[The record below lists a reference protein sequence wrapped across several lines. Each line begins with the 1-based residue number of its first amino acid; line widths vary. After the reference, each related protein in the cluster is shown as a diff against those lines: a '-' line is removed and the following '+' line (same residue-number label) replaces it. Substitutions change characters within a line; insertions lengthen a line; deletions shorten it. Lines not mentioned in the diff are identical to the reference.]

1 MKHLT
6 RLALVATLIV
16 CGVLGA
22 CSDSSPDL
30 PLAPTSAPSFDGSVQ
45 KDTTTPPPPITTQDC
60 GTGALGSGG
69 NKEECPK

>member
-45 KDTTTPPPPITTQDC
+45 QDSVIIQPMNADSTC
-60 GTGALGSGG
+60 RNGGTLGGG
-69 NKEECPK
+69 GRACDPV